1 MTDAKLP
8 NIVQNINRKVQK
20 KRFIAKRNYI
30 KSITGN
36 ILKKYKFAF
45 LVFKYYQKIKNSRYF
60 DDLLEEMEIE
70 ANREVL
76 QKTLQE
82 SAESGM
88 SDFVI

>member
-1 MTDAKLP
+1 MDFTSTTEIARKGSKTFSEFNYATVLHNNKDIG
-8 NIVQNINRKVQK
+8 IVVGW
-20 KRFIAKRNYI
+20 A
-30 KSITGN
+30 
-36 ILKKYKFAF
+36 L
-45 LVFKYYQKIKNSRYF
+45 YQKIKNSRYF